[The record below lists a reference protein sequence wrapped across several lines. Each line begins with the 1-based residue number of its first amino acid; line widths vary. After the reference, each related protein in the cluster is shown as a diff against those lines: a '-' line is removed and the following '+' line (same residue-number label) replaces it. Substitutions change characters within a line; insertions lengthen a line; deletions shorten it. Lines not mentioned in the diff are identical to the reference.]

1 MATGKVTELQR
12 RTATWTKEGAMSAR
26 ASRLRLEEEL
36 KKILEQEE
44 RLNRDVDQL
53 LQVTFLCVQSL
64 WKTEGLFSSSCY

>member
-1 MATGKVTELQR
+1 
-12 RTATWTKEGAMSAR
+12 MSAR

-53 LQVTFLCVQSL
+53 LQVTFLCVQS
-64 WKTEGLFSSSCY
+64 S